1 MNIKNN
7 TNVQYTIYKMNIF
20 VSESVGL
27 ISESCNLEPP
37 PFEKAVL
44 MPQTHPRCAET
55 KSPSEGFAKPKAEQN
70 LDSCPDVSPIIENES
85 RKYKSTFTIVNNP
98 NPLQKKNNSKFV
110 QSNTI
115 DEKHTEMLNHFNET
129 ETKTIPK
136 LQIERAQLKHILTS
150 FRETNIEKYMETK
163 DNIQK
168 ITSQIRSLNREK
180 KKYFLENSK
189 YIFQYFEYKKKI
201 SSGDNNNKNVNKLNS
216 FFNIKEITSTNSET
230 NETVEKDIHKH
241 MYQNYWKNVKNEIT
255 NIQDF
260 IVPSDVCEYCR
271 QGEMIPQDEEGIL
284 ICNNN
289 KCGKFVTYIVDSSKP
304 TNKEPPNEV
313 SYTAYI
319 RLNHFKEILSQFQAK
334 ETTQIPDEVIEAI
347 RNRIK
352 KERIKDIKTI
362 NYEKMREILRK
373 LGLNKYFEHIQYIN
387 SIFGIK
393 PPIMNEELHET
404 LCVLF
409 IEIQKPWAI
418 HCPANRTNFFNY
430 TYTLYQLCVLL
441 GQTQYLPYIP
451 LLKDRTKQLEQDMIW
466 KKVCNELSW
475 YFEPTI

>member
-1 MNIKNN
+1 MNGMFSGEGGRKPSFFEENPISKGH
-7 TNVQYTIYKMNIF
+7 TQSIMNVN
-20 VSESVGL
+20 
-27 ISESCNLEPP
+27 
-37 PFEKAVL
+37 A
-44 MPQTHPRCAET
+44 
-55 KSPSEGFAKPKAEQN
+55 
-70 LDSCPDVSPIIENES
+70 PI
-85 RKYKSTFTIVNNP
+85 
-98 NPLQKKNNSKFV
+98 PLQKKNNLKFV

-115 DEKHTEMLNHFNET
+115 DEKHTEMLNHFHET
-129 ETKTIPK
+129 ETETVPK
-136 LQIERAQLKHILTS
+136 LQVERARLKNALTS

-163 DNIQK
+163 DSIQK
-168 ITSQIRSLNREK
+168 ITNQIRILNREK
-180 KKYFLENSK
+180 KRYFLENSK

-201 SSGDNNNKNVNKLNS
+201 SSGDNNQNVNKLNS
-216 FFNIKEITSTNSET
+216 FFKIKETVATNSDS
-230 NETVEKDIHKH
+230 NETAEKDTHKH

-260 IVPSDVCEYCR
+260 VVPSDICEYCR

-334 ETTQIPDEVIEAI
+334 ETTQIPEEVIEAI

-475 YFEPTI
+475 SFEPTI